1 MLNVKF
7 VCTICDQQYD
17 EFSKNES
24 DEFVCNRCSSIG
36 HHQQR
41 VYGSHGML
49 IKEARSLLLQ
59 AQEDLDA
66 AEKRYEIARLRLEY
80 FESDKYEQN
89 DLDYILVDLV
99 KIEEMYGSDYVD
111 SLEPEDY
118 GYFDYPETM

>member
-7 VCTICDQQYD
+7 ACTICGQEYD
-17 EFSKNES
+17 EFPKNES

-41 VYGSHGML
+41 VYGSHEML
-49 IKEARSLLLQ
+49 TKEARSKLLQ
-59 AQEDLDA
+59 AQDDLDA

-80 FESDKYEQN
+80 LESDQYEQN

-99 KIEEMYGSDYVD
+99 KIEEMYSIDYND
-111 SLEPEDY
+111 SLED
-118 GYFDYPETM
+118 